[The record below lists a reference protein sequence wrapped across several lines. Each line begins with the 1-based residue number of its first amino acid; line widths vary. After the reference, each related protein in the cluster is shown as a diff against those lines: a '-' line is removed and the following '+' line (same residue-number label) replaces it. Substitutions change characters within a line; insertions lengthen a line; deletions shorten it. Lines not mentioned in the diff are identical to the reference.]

1 MADKSAGTIRIVA
14 GQWRGRKLEVP
25 EGDAI
30 RPTGERQRKAL
41 FDILGHGRFAP
52 GGVSMLQDAHVLDV
66 FAGTGALGLEAL
78 SRNAATCVFVDRA
91 PAARRATEANIKML
105 AAGPRTRFVVADATK
120 LPAAPPAPWAPANLV
135 FLDPPYRSGLAVAA
149 LADLAARGW
158 LAAGAICVVELALDE
173 TFEPPAGFAQ
183 VDSRNYG
190 KSKFAFLAFGD

>member
-1 MADKSAGTIRIVA
+1 MADRSAGTIRIVA
-14 GQWRGRKLEVP
+14 GQWRGRKLDVP
-25 EGDAI
+25 DGDAI

-91 PAARRATEANIKML
+91 PAARRAIEANIKML

-120 LPAAPPAPWAPANLV
+120 LPAAPPEPWAPANLV
-135 FLDPPYRSGLAVAA
+135 FLDPPYRSGLALAA
-149 LADLAARGW
+149 LGELAARGW
-158 LAAGAICVVELALDE
+158 LAAGAVCVVELALDE
-173 TFEPPAGFAQ
+173 AFEVPAGFAL
-183 VDSRNYG
+183 VDSRSYG
-190 KSKFAFLAFGD
+190 KSKFVFLAHGA

>member
-14 GQWRGRKLEVP
+14 GQWRGRKLDVP
-25 EGDAI
+25 DGDAI

-91 PAARRATEANIKML
+91 PAARRAIEANIKML

-120 LPAAPPAPWAPANLV
+120 LPAAPPEPWAPASLA
-135 FLDPPYRSGLAVAA
+135 FLDPPYRSGLAVAV
-149 LADLAARGW
+149 LGELAARGW
-158 LAAGAICVVELALDE
+158 LAAGAVCVVELALDE
-173 TFEPPAGFAQ
+173 AFEVPAGFAS
-183 VDSRNYG
+183 VDSRSYG
-190 KSKFAFLAFGD
+190 KSKFVFLAHGA

>member
-41 FDILGHGRFAP
+41 FDILGHGQFAP
-52 GGVSMLQDAHVLDV
+52 GGVSLLQDAHVLDV

-78 SRNAATCVFVDRA
+78 SRNAATCAFVDRA
-91 PAARRATEANIKML
+91 PAAKRAIEANIKML
-105 AAGPRTRFVVADATK
+105 GAGARTRFVVADATK
-120 LPAAPPAPWAPANLV
+120 LPAAPPEPWAPAGLV

-158 LAAGAICVVELALDE
+158 LAAGAVCVVELDLDE
-173 TFEPPAGFAQ
+173 TFVPPDGFAE
-183 VDSRNYG
+183 VDSRSYG
-190 KSKFAFLAFGD
+190 KTKFVFLSFGS